1 LKTDGNYIYSVSG
14 NILSIIKAYPYQTI
28 KVESTISFTATPQS
42 MFIEGNYLTIFGT
55 DYEDTDYSYYGGG
68 GANIDGTFA
77 KRPFFF
83 FRPPYTWVYVYDL
96 CDKTNPKLI
105 KDYKF

>member
-1 LKTDGNYIYSVSG
+1 
-14 NILSIIKAYPYQTI
+14 
-28 KVESTISFTATPQS
+28 
-42 MFIEGNYLTIFGT
+42 MFIEGNYLTVFGT

-68 GANIDGTFA
+68 GSNVDGTFA

-96 CDKTNPKLI
+96 CDKTNPRLI
-105 KDYKF
+105 KDYKFEGYYFDGRKT